1 MSQVK
6 SIAIIGAGVAGMSLA
21 ILAAEKG
28 FQVELYERQ
37 PDIST
42 MGAGVT
48 LWPNAIWILDKM
60 GLKERAIAVG
70 GQPRF
75 MRQFDVS
82 GRQISE
88 LDIEAVNRISGL
100 TSITILRRD
109 LMSMLAQRLAE
120 NSIRIQ
126 FDAGINADDI
136 HSLKQKA
143 DLVVAADGR
152 MNSVGRRMIFA
163 DDAGPQYQGF
173 INLIGISP
181 LHDRG
186 SAGQCLASSIQDF
199 RGEQERFGIVPVSNG
214 LCYWAAAWPDTGG
227 TPQELRQRSLSLN
240 EWKHQLHKRFGH
252 WPEPVTQ
259 AIRDY
264 DPASLKAIFVHDLN
278 PLPRWHQDNLLLIGD
293 AAHAPLPTSG
303 QGACQ
308 ALEDAWHLADILAEG
323 QSSGVNNNRSSEESY
338 SLVERLT
345 SFYQRR
351 IGKTTLCQSIGR
363 QVAQGI
369 FKPADSQV
377 LAEAPLTESGPAA
390 ISPQQLNDLWMQGLE

>member
-37 PDIST
+37 PEISS

-48 LWPNAIWILDKM
+48 LWPNAIWVLGKM
-60 GLKERAIAVG
+60 GLKERAVAVG

-100 TSITILRRD
+100 TSVTILRWD
-109 LMSMLAQRLAE
+109 LMALLAQRLTGL
-120 NSIRIQ
+120 NIRIR
-126 FDAGINADDI
+126 FDKAIDADDI
-136 HSLKQKA
+136 HNLKQNA

-163 DDAGPQYQGF
+163 DDAEPQYQGF

-181 LHDRG
+181 LHDSG
-186 SAGQCLASSIQDF
+186 SAGQCLTSSIQDF

-214 LCYWAAAWPDTGG
+214 QCYWAAAWPDTGG
-227 TPQELRQRSLSLN
+227 TPQELRQRSLSVN
-240 EWKHQLHKRFGH
+240 EWKYQLHKRFGH
-252 WPEPVTQ
+252 WPEPVAQT
-259 AIRDY
+259 IRGY
-264 DPASLKAIFVHDLN
+264 DPASLRAIFVHDLD

-308 ALEDAWHLADILAEG
+308 ALEDAWHLVDILAEG
-323 QSSGVNNNRSSEESY
+323 QSSGFNHNRSLEENY
-338 SLVERLT
+338 SLEARLT

-351 IGKTTLCQSIGR
+351 VGKTTLCQNIGR

-369 FKPADSQV
+369 FKPADSMV

-390 ISPQQLNDLWMQGLE
+390 ISPQQLNALWMQGLE

>member
-6 SIAIIGAGVAGMSLA
+6 RIAIIGAGVAGMSLA

-37 PDIST
+37 SDISS

-48 LWPNAIWILDKM
+48 LWPNAIWVLDKM

-88 LDIEAVNRISGL
+88 LDIEAVNRISSL
-100 TSITILRRD
+100 TSVTILRRD
-109 LMSMLAQRLAE
+109 LMALLAQRLAE
-120 NSIRIQ
+120 KNIRIQ
-126 FDAGINADDI
+126 FDTAMDADDI

-152 MNSVGRRMIFA
+152 MNSVGRRMLFA
-163 DDAGPQYQGF
+163 DDAEPQYQGF

-181 LHDRG
+181 LDDG
-186 SAGQCLASSIQDF
+186 SSAAKCLSTSIQDY
-199 RGEQERFGIVPVSNG
+199 RGEQERFGIVPVSDS

-227 TPQELRQRSLSLN
+227 APEELRQRSLSLN
-240 EWKHQLHKRFGH
+240 TWKHQLHKRFGH
-252 WPEPVTQ
+252 WPEPVAQ

-308 ALEDAWHLADILAEG
+308 ALEDAWHLVDVLTGEQISIGESCSLE
-323 QSSGVNNNRSSEESY
+323 NRLSM
-338 SLVERLT
+338 
-345 SFYQRR
+345 FYQRR
-351 IGKTTLCQSIGR
+351 IGKTTLCQNIGR

-369 FKPADSQV
+369 FKTAGVKAS
-377 LAEAPLTESGPAA
+377 AGAPLTESGPVV
-390 ISPQQLNDLWMQGLE
+390 ISPQQLNDLWMKGLE

>member
-6 SIAIIGAGVAGMSLA
+6 RIAIIGAGVAGMSLA

-37 PDIST
+37 SDISS

-48 LWPNAIWILDKM
+48 LWPNAIWVLDKM

-88 LDIEAVNRISGL
+88 LDIEAVNRISSL
-100 TSITILRRD
+100 TSVTILRRD
-109 LMSMLAQRLAE
+109 LMTLLAQRLAE
-120 NSIRIQ
+120 KNIRIQ
-126 FDAGINADDI
+126 FDTAMDADDI

-152 MNSVGRRMIFA
+152 MNSVGRRMLFA
-163 DDAGPQYQGF
+163 DDAEPQYQGF

-181 LHDRG
+181 LDDG
-186 SAGQCLASSIQDF
+186 SSAAKCLSTSIQDY
-199 RGEQERFGIVPVSNG
+199 RGEQERFGIVPVSDG

-227 TPQELRQRSLSLN
+227 SPEEMRQRSLSVN
-240 EWKHQLHKRFGH
+240 AWRHQLYKRFGH
-252 WPEPVTQ
+252 WPEPVAQT
-259 AIRDY
+259 IRDY
-264 DPASLKAIFVHDLN
+264 APASLKAIFVHDLN
-278 PLPRWHQDNLLLIGD
+278 PLPRWHQDNLLLLGD
-293 AAHAPLPTSG
+293 SAHAPLPTSG

-308 ALEDAWHLADILAEG
+308 ALEDAWHLVDVLTGEQISIGEPCSLE
-323 QSSGVNNNRSSEESY
+323 NRLSM
-338 SLVERLT
+338 
-345 SFYQRR
+345 FYQRR
-351 IGKTTLCQSIGR
+351 IGKTTLCQNIGR

-369 FKPADSQV
+369 FKTAGVKAS
-377 LAEAPLTESGPAA
+377 AGAPLTESGPVV
-390 ISPQQLNDLWMQGLE
+390 ISPQQLNDLWMKGLE

>member
-6 SIAIIGAGVAGMSLA
+6 RIAIIGAGVAGMSLA

-37 PDIST
+37 SDISS

-48 LWPNAIWILDKM
+48 LWPNAIWVLDKM

-88 LDIEAVNRISGL
+88 LDIEAVNRISSL
-100 TSITILRRD
+100 TSVTILRRD
-109 LMSMLAQRLAE
+109 LMALLAQRLAE
-120 NSIRIQ
+120 KSIRIQ
-126 FDAGINADDI
+126 FDTAMDADDI

-152 MNSVGRRMIFA
+152 MNSVGRRMLFA
-163 DDAGPQYQGF
+163 DDAEPQYQGF

-181 LHDRG
+181 LDDG
-186 SAGQCLASSIQDF
+186 SSAAKCLSTSIQDY
-199 RGEQERFGIVPVSNG
+199 RGEQERFGIVPVSDG

-227 TPQELRQRSLSLN
+227 SPEEMRQRSLSVN
-240 EWKHQLHKRFGH
+240 AWRHQLYKRFGH
-252 WPEPVTQ
+252 WPEPVAQT
-259 AIRDY
+259 IRDY

-278 PLPRWHQDNLLLIGD
+278 PLPRWHQDNLLLLGD
-293 AAHAPLPTSG
+293 SAHAPLPTSG

-308 ALEDAWHLADILAEG
+308 ALEDAWHLVDVLTGEQISIGEPCSLE
-323 QSSGVNNNRSSEESY
+323 NRLSM
-338 SLVERLT
+338 
-345 SFYQRR
+345 FYQRR
-351 IGKTTLCQSIGR
+351 IGKTTLCQNIGR

-369 FKPADSQV
+369 FKTAGVKAS
-377 LAEAPLTESGPAA
+377 AGAPLTESGPVV
-390 ISPQQLNDLWMQGLE
+390 ISPQQLNDLWMKGLE